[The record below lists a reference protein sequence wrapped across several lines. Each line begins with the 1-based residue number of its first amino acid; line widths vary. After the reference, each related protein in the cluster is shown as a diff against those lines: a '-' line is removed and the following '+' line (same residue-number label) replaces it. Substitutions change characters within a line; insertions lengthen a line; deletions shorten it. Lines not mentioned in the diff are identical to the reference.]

1 MPLTEDGYVP
11 LNTDQIYRR
20 LKNDFQDRFDQTV
33 QPGSIVND
41 QLMAEAE
48 TLAENQE
55 KSIQRVYESAY
66 IEDATGKNLEKLVKR
81 VGLTRREASRATGVI
96 EFRREEGAETNYVIP
111 RNEVVQTRGKNP
123 IEFTTR
129 EMVEIQPVSDF
140 ENDLEDWTG
149 DEADFA
155 IETTTPLDGDKSL
168 VVPATVGSRIVTTD
182 EEFGIGTTFDLSLRQ
197 GTDASTAIQFG
208 VNGPDNYH
216 EVEIDQGASDLR
228 LRSVVDGVEDG
239 LKTETVTTAAD
250 TTYHIEIDWS
260 IFGQLVVT
268 VYGSQSKE
276 TVVGTVSLDYE
287 PDWTEGAIAIVSR
300 DSSATA
306 LADTIYTS
314 AVTANI
320 RAKTGGVDG
329 NVGPNQIA
337 VSRNGLTG
345 VTDITNPVATG
356 DSSYLDTNLSPL
368 TLGQKREDDA
378 ALRQRAFENSSIG
391 GAASRSA
398 LEATMSQ
405 LDSVQSVSTKRNRS
419 YEFVDGLPPH
429 SYELII
435 YGGDA
440 AKIAEIMDQTAS
452 IDSQDV
458 GGIHGTE
465 VTYDVESDVTGSV
478 DTYHWSSPAEINLDI
493 TIDLIVDDTYIGDSA
508 IRSLIINYV
517 GGTDNDG
524 SQVAGLSNGED
535 VYLSVL
541 KTKLINPDETGVW
554 EVDAL
559 TVDDNA
565 DGTDDTVELA
575 NGANVYSIS
584 DEEVAITNA
593 RDGSITVNTVMK

>member
-1 MPLTEDGYVP
+1 
-11 LNTDQIYRR
+11 
-20 LKNDFQDRFDQTV
+20 
-33 QPGSIVND
+33 
-41 QLMAEAE
+41 
-48 TLAENQE
+48 
-55 KSIQRVYESAY
+55 
-66 IEDATGKNLEKLVKR
+66 
-81 VGLTRREASRATGVI
+81 
-96 EFRREEGAETNYVIP
+96 
-111 RNEVVQTRGKNP
+111 
-123 IEFTTR
+123 
-129 EMVEIQPVSDF
+129 
-140 ENDLEDWTG
+140 
-149 DEADFA
+149 
-155 IETTTPLDGDKSL
+155 
-168 VVPATVGSRIVTTD
+168 
-182 EEFGIGTTFDLSLRQ
+182 
-197 GTDASTAIQFG
+197 
-208 VNGPDNYH
+208 
-216 EVEIDQGASDLR
+216 
-228 LRSVVDGVEDG
+228 
-239 LKTETVTTAAD
+239 
-250 TTYHIEIDWS
+250 
-260 IFGQLVVT
+260 
-268 VYGSQSKE
+268 
-276 TVVGTVSLDYE
+276 
-287 PDWTEGAIAIVSR
+287 
-300 DSSATA
+300 
-306 LADTIYTS
+306 
-314 AVTANI
+314 
-320 RAKTGGVDG
+320 
-329 NVGPNQIA
+329 
-337 VSRNGLTG
+337 
-345 VTDITNPVATG
+345 
-356 DSSYLDTNLSPL
+356 L

-398 LEATMSQ
+398 LEAAMSQ
-405 LDSVQSVSTKRNRS
+405 LDSIQSVNTKRNRS
-419 YEFVDGLPPH
+419 DEVVDGLPPH